1 MTVAILGGIDRL
13 MPNYEKQAKRLGV
26 NVKMYPRRVPNI
38 QQRLQEVSGI
48 VVFTGTISHPLV
60 TEAVKVARSRG
71 IPIERS
77 HSSSV
82 SGLKRCLGQ
91 MGLCGRPS

>member
-1 MTVAILGGIDRL
+1 MTVAILGGLDRL
-13 MPNYEKQAKRLGV
+13 MPNYEKQAKNLGME
-26 NVKMYPRRVPNI
+26 VKMFPRRVPNLP
-38 QQRLQEVSGI
+38 QRLQDVSGI

-60 TEAVKVARSRG
+60 IEAVKVARNRG

-77 HSSSV
+77 HTSSI

-91 MGLCGRPS
+91 INLKRSVS

>member
-13 MPNYEKQAKRLGV
+13 MPNYEKQAKRLGLE
-26 NVKMYPRRVPNI
+26 VKMFPRRVPNLP
-38 QQRLQEVSGI
+38 QRLQDVSGI

-60 TEAVKVARSRG
+60 IEAVKVARSRG

-77 HSSSV
+77 HTSSI
-82 SGLKRCLGQ
+82 SGLKRCLGEISRR
-91 MGLCGRPS
+91 GRLS